1 MKKNNYEF
9 KDLFDAD
16 KSLSEEGQAKRA
28 DVKIEDIEGVE
39 VNLYNVYLFDN
50 ETGNVLQKISS
61 EVSEDEAEEIVSCS
75 FDIPGKFFNYCECG
89 TNSDKLFE
97 KDLKKIK
104 ETKF

>member
-1 MKKNNYEF
+1 MKNKN
-9 KDLFDAD
+9 DLFNAD
-16 KSLSEEGQAKRA
+16 KSLSPNGKEKRSKT
-28 DVKIEDIEGVE
+28 KIEDLTI
-39 VNLYNVYLFDN
+39 YNVYLFDN

>member
-1 MKKNNYEF
+1 MKNKN
-9 KDLFDAD
+9 DLFNAD
-16 KSLSEEGQAKRA
+16 KALSPNGKEKRSKT
-28 DVKIEDIEGVE
+28 KIEDLTI
-39 VNLYNVYLFDN
+39 YNVYLFDN
-50 ETGNVLQKISS
+50 ETGNVLEKISS